1 MINQDRPA
9 AAAAFQQLE
18 QSNIFIIPQGLD
30 LFALVDCGVSFL
42 VFVFWRHLLYAF
54 FIGLAIARRLAKEG
68 ANVVISSRK
77 QENVTRALAELKSEG
92 LNISGCVCHVG
103 NEEHQDLLVNMTLE
117 QHGAIDILVSNA
129 AVNPFV
135 GKIVD
140 CSKEMWQKIF
150 DLNVTA
156 SFLLPKHVVP
166 HMEKQGGGSIVLVSS
181 TAGYHPIPT
190 IAICKFSVSK
200 TALLGLT
207 RTLALELGP
216 MNIHVNCMTPGLTRT
231 RFSTILQQSPGLNRM
246 LTENLHIARI
256 GLPEECAGAVNFLC
270 SSDASEK
277 FPRMPVKWHV
287 TSELF

>member
-1 MINQDRPA
+1 MGSR
-9 AAAAFQQLE
+9 
-18 QSNIFIIPQGLD
+18 
-30 LFALVDCGVSFL
+30 
-42 VFVFWRHLLYAF
+42 
-54 FIGLAIARRLAKEG
+54 IGLAIARRLAKEG

-150 DLNVTA
+150 DVNVTA
-156 SFLLPKHVVP
+156 SFLLAKHVVP
-166 HMEKQGGGSIVLVSS
+166 HMEKRGGGSIVLVSS

-190 IAICKFSVSK
+190 IGPYSVSK

-216 MNIHVNCMTPGLTRT
+216 MNIRVNCMAPGLTRT
-231 RFSTILQQSPGLNRM
+231 RFSTILQQSPRLNRM
-246 LTENLHIARI
+246 LTENLPIARI

-270 SSDASEK
+270 SSDASFITGETIVVAGGGYS
-277 FPRMPVKWHV
+277 R
-287 TSELF
+287 L